1 MKQSLNQCLA
11 KVAETISLSQKSPHR
26 GDLGGLYLNMKKML
40 LLFGVVF
47 MAFGALA
54 QDITGEW
61 NGVLSVQGMKLRL
74 VFHVSKTDAGY
85 TATMDSPDQGA
96 RGIPMTSA
104 LFENNVLTLEHK
116 LATIVY
122 TGTFDKTDSI
132 AGKFTQAGQSF
143 PLTLH
148 RKAIVFEIPKRS
160 QEPVPP
166 FPYVS
171 EEVTFVN
178 TKENIRL
185 AGTFTFPKEKAPL
198 ATVVLISGSGPQN
211 RDEEL
216 MGHKPFLVLAD
227 HLTRNGIAVLR
238 FDDRGSFASEGNFA
252 TATSNDFATDVE
264 AAMVYLKTRKEVNKG
279 KIGLI
284 GHSEGG
290 LIAPMVAVRNKD
302 VNFIVLMAGPGIP
315 GSEILLRQQAL
326 IGRANGVKE
335 DDLKASADLNT
346 AIFKMID
353 EITNTDTLKTKI
365 TNYLREQSK
374 TVAVLAATDAK
385 KTEEMI
391 EMQLAQ
397 LLTPWM
403 LNFIRY
409 NPSPV
414 LEEVQCPVLAING
427 SKDLQVPSAV
437 NLNAIETALNKAKNK
452 HFVIKE
458 LAGLNHLFQEC
469 NTGSPN
475 EYAGIEQTISPSALE
490 VIAEWIGGL
499 K

>member
-1 MKQSLNQCLA
+1 
-11 KVAETISLSQKSPHR
+11 
-26 GDLGGLYLNMKKML
+26 ML
-40 LLFGVVF
+40 LLFGVVC
-47 MAFGALA
+47 MTFGALA

-74 VFHVSKTDAGY
+74 VFHVVKTDAGY

-96 RGIPMTSA
+96 KGIPMTSA
-104 LFENNVLTLEHK
+104 RFENNVLTLEHN
-116 LATIVY
+116 LAQIVY
-122 TGTFDKTDSI
+122 AGTVDATDSI

-143 PLTLH
+143 PLTLR
-148 RKAIVFEIPKRS
+148 RKVTAIEKTRRQ

-166 FPYVS
+166 FPYAS

-178 TKENIRL
+178 AKENIRL
-185 AGTFTFPKEKAPL
+185 AGTFTFPKGKAPL

-216 MGHKPFLVLAD
+216 MGHKPFLVLSD
-227 HLTRNGIAVLR
+227 YLTRNGIAVLR
-238 FDDRGSFASEGNFA
+238 FDDRGCFASEGNFA
-252 TATSNDFATDVE
+252 AATSNEFATDVE
-264 AAMVYLKTRKEVNKG
+264 AAVAYLKTRKEVNKG
-279 KIGLI
+279 KIGLM

-302 VNFIVLMAGPGIP
+302 VNFIVLMAGPGIR
-315 GSEILLRQQAL
+315 GSEIMLRQQAL

-335 DDLKASADLNT
+335 EDLKQTIELNT
-346 AIFKMID
+346 AVFKMVD
-353 EITNTDTLKTKI
+353 EIADTDTLRVKI
-365 TNYLREQSK
+365 SNYMRGQSK
-374 TVAVLAATDAK
+374 TVAALATNDAK

-391 EMQLAQ
+391 ESQLEQ
-397 LLTPWM
+397 LLSPWM

-409 NPSPV
+409 NPSTA
-414 LEEVQCPVLAING
+414 LEKVKCPVLAING
-427 SKDLQVPSAV
+427 SKDLQVPSEV

-452 HFVIKE
+452 NFVIKE

-469 NTGSPN
+469 KTGSPN

-490 VIAEWIGGL
+490 VITQWIGGL

>member
-1 MKQSLNQCLA
+1 
-11 KVAETISLSQKSPHR
+11 
-26 GDLGGLYLNMKKML
+26 ML

-47 MAFGALA
+47 MTFGALA

-96 RGIPMTSA
+96 KGIPMTSA
-104 LFENNVLTLEHK
+104 RFENNVMTLEHN
-116 LATIVY
+116 LAQIVY
-122 TGTFDKTDSI
+122 AGKVDATDSI
-132 AGKFTQAGQSF
+132 AGKFMQAGQSF
-143 PLTLH
+143 PLTLR
-148 RKAIVFEIPKRS
+148 RKATAFEKPKRS

-171 EEVTFVN
+171 EEVSFVN
-178 TKENIRL
+178 AKENIRL
-185 AGTFTFPKEKAPL
+185 AGTFTFPKGKAPL
-198 ATVVLISGSGPQN
+198 ATVVLISGSGPHN

-227 HLTRNGIAVLR
+227 YLTRNGIAVLR
-238 FDDRGSFASEGNFA
+238 FDDRGSYASEGNFA

-264 AAMVYLKTRKEVNKG
+264 AAVAYLKTRKEVNKG
-279 KIGLI
+279 KIGLM

-302 VNFIVLMAGPGIP
+302 VNFIVLMAGPGIR
-315 GSEILLRQQAL
+315 GSEIMLRQQAL

-335 DDLKASADLNT
+335 EDLKQTIELN
-346 AIFKMID
+346 AAVFKMVD
-353 EITNTDTLKTKI
+353 EITNTDTLRVKI
-365 TNYLREQSK
+365 SNYMRGQSK
-374 TVAVLAATDAK
+374 TLTALAATDAK

-391 EMQLAQ
+391 ESQLEQ
-397 LLTPWM
+397 LLSPWM

-409 NPSPV
+409 NPSTA
-414 LEEVQCPVLAING
+414 LEKVKCPVLAING
-427 SKDLQVPSAV
+427 SKDLQVPSTV

-452 HFVIKE
+452 NFVIKE
-458 LAGLNHLFQEC
+458 LSGLNHLFQEC
-469 NTGSPN
+469 KTGSPN

-490 VIAEWIGGL
+490 VITQWIGGL

>member
-1 MKQSLNQCLA
+1 
-11 KVAETISLSQKSPHR
+11 
-26 GDLGGLYLNMKKML
+26 ML

-47 MAFGALA
+47 MAFGAWA

-74 VFHVSKTDAGY
+74 VFHVMKTDAGY
-85 TATMDSPDQGA
+85 SATMDSPDQGA
-96 RGIPMTSA
+96 KGIPMTSA
-104 LFENNVLTLEHK
+104 RFENKVLTLEHG
-116 LATIVY
+116 LAQIVY
-122 TGTFDKTDSI
+122 AGTVDGTDSI

-148 RKAIVFEIPKRS
+148 RKAIAIEKTRRQ

-171 EEVTFVN
+171 EEVSFVN
-178 TKENIRL
+178 AKDNIRL

-227 HLTRNGIAVLR
+227 YLTRNGIAVLR
-238 FDDRGSFASEGNFA
+238 FDDRGCFASEGNFA
-252 TATSNDFATDVE
+252 AATSNEFATDVE
-264 AAMVYLKTRKEVNKG
+264 AAVAYLKTRKEVNKG

-290 LIAPMVAVRNKD
+290 LIAPMVAARNKD
-302 VNFIVLMAGPGIP
+302 VNFIVLMAGPGIR
-315 GSEILLRQQAL
+315 GSEIMLRQQAL

-335 DDLKASADLNT
+335 EDLQASIDLNT
-346 AIFKMID
+346 AVFKMVD
-353 EITNTDTLKTKI
+353 EIADTDTLRVKI
-365 TNYLREQSK
+365 SNYLREQSK
-374 TVAVLAATDAK
+374 TVAALATNDAK
-385 KTEEMI
+385 KTDELI
-391 EMQLAQ
+391 DVQVAQ
-397 LLTPWM
+397 LLSPWM

-409 NPSPV
+409 NPVPA
-414 LEEVQCPVLAING
+414 LEKVKCPVLAING
-427 SKDLQVPSAV
+427 SKDLQVPSEV
-437 NLNAIETALNKAKNK
+437 NLKAIETALNKAKNK
-452 HFVIKE
+452 NFVIKE

-469 NTGSPN
+469 KTGSPN
-475 EYAGIEQTISPSALE
+475 EYAGIEQAISPSALE
-490 VIAEWIGGL
+490 VISQWIGGL

>member
-1 MKQSLNQCLA
+1 
-11 KVAETISLSQKSPHR
+11 
-26 GDLGGLYLNMKKML
+26 ML

-47 MAFGALA
+47 MAFGAWA

-74 VFHVSKTDAGY
+74 VFHVMKTDAGY
-85 TATMDSPDQGA
+85 SATMDSPDQGA
-96 RGIPMTSA
+96 KGIPMTSA
-104 LFENNVLTLEHK
+104 RFENKVLTLEHG
-116 LATIVY
+116 LAQIVY
-122 TGTFDKTDSI
+122 AGTVDGTDSI

-148 RKAIVFEIPKRS
+148 RKAIAIEKTRRQ

-171 EEVTFVN
+171 EEVSFVN
-178 TKENIRL
+178 AKDNIRL

-227 HLTRNGIAVLR
+227 YLTRNGIAVLR
-238 FDDRGSFASEGNFA
+238 FDDRGCFASEGNFA
-252 TATSNDFATDVE
+252 AATSNEFATDVE
-264 AAMVYLKTRKEVNKG
+264 AAVAYLKTRKEVNKG

-290 LIAPMVAVRNKD
+290 LIAPMVAARNKD
-302 VNFIVLMAGPGIP
+302 VNFIVLMAGPGIR
-315 GSEILLRQQAL
+315 GSEIMLRQQAL

-335 DDLKASADLNT
+335 EDLQASIDLNT
-346 AIFKMID
+346 AVFKMVD
-353 EITNTDTLKTKI
+353 EIADTDTLRVQI
-365 TNYLREQSK
+365 SNYLREQSK
-374 TVAVLAATDAK
+374 TVAALATNDAK
-385 KTEEMI
+385 KTEELI
-391 EMQLAQ
+391 DVQVAQ
-397 LLTPWM
+397 LLSPWM

-409 NPSPV
+409 NPVPA
-414 LEEVQCPVLAING
+414 LEKVKCPVLAING
-427 SKDLQVPSAV
+427 SKDLQVPSEV
-437 NLNAIETALNKAKNK
+437 NLKAIETALNKAKNK
-452 HFVIKE
+452 NFVIKE

-469 NTGSPN
+469 KTGSPN

-490 VIAEWIGGL
+490 VISQWIGGL

>member
-1 MKQSLNQCLA
+1 
-11 KVAETISLSQKSPHR
+11 
-26 GDLGGLYLNMKKML
+26 ML

-96 RGIPMTSA
+96 KGIPMTSA
-104 LFENNVLTLEHK
+104 RFENNVMTLEHN
-116 LATIVY
+116 LAQIVY
-122 TGTFDKTDSI
+122 VGTVDATDSI

-148 RKAIVFEIPKRS
+148 RKAIAIEKTRRQ

-171 EEVTFVN
+171 EEVSFVN
-178 TKENIRL
+178 AKENIRL
-185 AGTFTFPKEKAPL
+185 AGTFTFPKGKAPL

-227 HLTRNGIAVLR
+227 YLTRKGIAVLR
-238 FDDRGSFASEGNFA
+238 FDDRGSYASEGNFA

-264 AAMVYLKTRKEVNKG
+264 AAVAYLKTRKEVNKG
-279 KIGLI
+279 KIGLM

-302 VNFIVLMAGPGIP
+302 VNFIVLMAGPGIR
-315 GSEILLRQQAL
+315 GSEIMLRQQAL

-335 DDLKASADLNT
+335 EDLQASIDLNT
-346 AIFKMID
+346 AVFKMVD
-353 EITNTDTLKTKI
+353 EIADTDTLRVKI
-365 TNYLREQSK
+365 SNYLREQSK
-374 TVAVLAATDAK
+374 TVAALATNDAK

-391 EMQLAQ
+391 ESQLEQ
-397 LLTPWM
+397 LLSPWM

-409 NPSPV
+409 NPSTA
-414 LEEVQCPVLAING
+414 LEKVKCPVLAING
-427 SKDLQVPSAV
+427 SKDLQVPSEV
-437 NLNAIETALNKAKNK
+437 NLKAIETALNKAKNK
-452 HFVIKE
+452 NFVIKE

-469 NTGSPN
+469 KTGSPN

-490 VIAEWIGGL
+490 VITQWIGGL

>member
-1 MKQSLNQCLA
+1 
-11 KVAETISLSQKSPHR
+11 
-26 GDLGGLYLNMKKML
+26 ML

-47 MAFGALA
+47 MTFGALA

-96 RGIPMTSA
+96 KGIPMTSA
-104 LFENNVLTLEHK
+104 RFGNKVLTLEHN
-116 LATIVY
+116 LAQIVY
-122 TGTFDKTDSI
+122 AGTVDATDSI

-148 RKAIVFEIPKRS
+148 RKAIAIEKPKRT

-171 EEVTFVN
+171 EEVSFVN
-178 TKENIRL
+178 GKENIRL
-185 AGTFTFPKEKAPL
+185 AGTFTFPKGKAPL
-198 ATVVLISGSGPQN
+198 ATVVLVSGSGPQN

-216 MGHKPFLVLAD
+216 MGHKPFLVLSD
-227 HLTRNGIAVLR
+227 YLTRNGIAVLR
-238 FDDRGSFASEGNFA
+238 FDDRGSFASEGDFA
-252 TATSNDFATDVE
+252 AATSNEFATDVE
-264 AAMVYLKTRKEVNKG
+264 AAVAYLKTRKEVNKG

-302 VNFIVLMAGPGIP
+302 VNFIVLMAGPGIR
-315 GSEILLRQQAL
+315 GSEIMLRQQAL
-326 IGRANGVKE
+326 VGRANGVKE
-335 DDLKASADLNT
+335 EDLKQTIELN
-346 AIFKMID
+346 AAVFKMVD
-353 EITNTDTLKTKI
+353 EIANTDTLRVKI

-374 TVAVLAATDAK
+374 TVAALVTTDAK
-385 KTEEMI
+385 KTEELI
-391 EMQLAQ
+391 DVQVAQ

-403 LNFIRY
+403 LNFLRY

-414 LEEVQCPVLAING
+414 LEKVKCPVLAING

-437 NLNAIETALNKAKNK
+437 NLKAIETALNKAKNK
-452 HFVIKE
+452 NFVIKE

-469 NTGSPN
+469 KTGSPN

-490 VIAEWIGGL
+490 VISQWIGGL

>member
-1 MKQSLNQCLA
+1 
-11 KVAETISLSQKSPHR
+11 
-26 GDLGGLYLNMKKML
+26 ML
-40 LLFGVVF
+40 LLFGVVC
-47 MAFGALA
+47 MTFGALA

-85 TATMDSPDQGA
+85 SATMDSPDQGA
-96 RGIPMTSA
+96 KGIPMTSA
-104 LFENNVLTLEHK
+104 RFENKVLTLEHG
-116 LATIVY
+116 LAQIVY
-122 TGTFDKTDSI
+122 AGTVDGTDSI

-148 RKAIVFEIPKRS
+148 RKAIAIEKTRRQ

-171 EEVTFVN
+171 EEVSFVN
-178 TKENIRL
+178 AKDNIRL

-227 HLTRNGIAVLR
+227 YLTRNGIAVLR
-238 FDDRGSFASEGNFA
+238 FDDRGCFASEGNFA
-252 TATSNDFATDVE
+252 AATSNEFATDVE
-264 AAMVYLKTRKEVNKG
+264 AAVAYLKTRKEVNKG

-290 LIAPMVAVRNKD
+290 LIAPMVAARNKD
-302 VNFIVLMAGPGIP
+302 VNFIVLMAGPGIR
-315 GSEILLRQQAL
+315 GSEIMLRQQAL

-335 DDLKASADLNT
+335 EDLQASIDLNT
-346 AIFKMID
+346 DVFKMVD
-353 EITNTDTLKTKI
+353 EIADTDTLRVKI
-365 TNYLREQSK
+365 SNYLREQSK
-374 TVAVLAATDAK
+374 TVAALATNDAK
-385 KTEEMI
+385 KTDELI
-391 EMQLAQ
+391 DVQVAQ
-397 LLTPWM
+397 LLSPWM

-409 NPSPV
+409 NPVPA
-414 LEEVQCPVLAING
+414 LEKVKCPVLAING
-427 SKDLQVPSAV
+427 SKDLQVPSEV
-437 NLNAIETALNKAKNK
+437 NLKAIETALNKAKNK
-452 HFVIKE
+452 NFVIKE

-469 NTGSPN
+469 KTGSPN
-475 EYAGIEQTISPSALE
+475 EYAGIEQAISPSALE
-490 VIAEWIGGL
+490 VISQWIGGL